1 MRLQDKVAFISGST
15 RGIGRTT
22 AEMFAA
28 EGAKVVVSGR
38 SVDKGEKVAARIR
51 EQGGDATFIRLDVS
65 DESSV
70 RDAIAATVERYGT
83 LTTLIN
89 NAAPTDL
96 VSVGMKPMHALQT
109 ATINAAKALKINK
122 DLGTLE
128 AGKLADIVAVN
139 GDPIADIT
147 VLQEKKNIQMVMKEG
162 KVYADRRPGG
172 PSKNVVNAQPGS
184 WKIIDYL

>member
-1 MRLQDKVAFISGST
+1 MGTNASEMGSYV
-15 RGIGRTT
+15 
-22 AEMFAA
+22 
-28 EGAKVVVSGR
+28 K
-38 SVDKGEKVAARIR
+38 
-51 EQGGDATFIRLDVS
+51 L
-65 DESSV
+65 
-70 RDAIAATVERYGT
+70 
-83 LTTLIN
+83 
-89 NAAPTDL
+89 
-96 VSVGMKPMHALQT
+96 GMKPMHALET

-128 AGKLADIVAVN
+128 AGKLADIVAIN

-162 KVYADRRPGG
+162 QVYADRRPGG